1 MFSFF
6 LFDLLTPPFPP
17 PPPPPPPPYHTHTH
31 LTARKIKIKKNEKGL
46 EISSFSYVYQKL
58 YSFSDMVLDGRTDGQ
73 RRTDGPM
80 EKVIELGAPPN
91 KKNIALQNHAENEAE
106 RLVRDLFL
114 FFQNVLYEVKAK
126 GLQLS
131 FNISIFFML
140 YSINWSNFI
149 VWLHLLL
156 DILTNTWTA
165 IVCEPGFGGIKFE
178 IYLIFLSNH
187 FSTCQKSYDKNLNI
201 LRTKGA
207 LKVK

>member
-1 MFSFF
+1 MLYYSSDKCVTGVIAIVQFSFWPF
-6 LFDLLTPPFPP
+6 NPPFPP
-17 PPPPPPPPYHTHTH
+17 PPPHTH

-91 KKNIALQNHAENEAE
+91 KKNIALQNHVENEAE

-131 FNISIFFML
+131 FNISIFQYFSC
-140 YSINWSNFI
+140 YI
-149 VWLHLLL
+149 LLTDQTSL
-156 DILTNTWTA
+156 SDCIYFLTYWPIRELQLFVNPVLA
-165 IVCEPGFGGIKFE
+165 
-178 IYLIFLSNH
+178 
-187 FSTCQKSYDKNLNI
+187 
-201 LRTKGA
+201 A
-207 LKVK
+207 